1 MKKIKN
7 AAKKTAAFIEKNKVE
22 LAYAAGVIVGIT
34 ALSATETHK
43 TNRKWNRAEDRF
55 DLAEGEHLLVDR
67 KGNFVAFRPI
77 KDEN

>member
-34 ALSATETHK
+34 AISVTDAK
-43 TNRKWNRAEDRF
+43 IANRKWNRAEDRF
-55 DLAEGEHLLVDR
+55 DLDEGEHLLVDR
-67 KGNFVAFRPI
+67 KGNFVATRPT